1 MGTVPFLAI
10 EPFTNTIEF
19 MDHYRE
25 KYRKRK
31 MGKIAAALDAKKFGI
46 LVSTKNGQ
54 HNLNLAKLIKD
65 RIEKNGLSAAILISN
80 NIDFQSIENM
90 MEFDAFINTACPRI
104 AVDDTERL
112 KRPLLSANELMEVLN
127 LRKEHSGK

>member
-1 MGTVPFLAI
+1 M
-10 EPFTNTIEF
+10 
-19 MDHYRE
+19 
-25 KYRKRK
+25 
-31 MGKIAAALDAKKFGI
+31 
-46 LVSTKNGQ
+46 
-54 HNLNLAKLIKD
+54 NLAKLIKD

-127 LRKEHSGK
+127 LRKEHYQ